1 MAFPESGFPHFRRSS
16 SPDPLPLSR
25 SHIFVFSRQLQPIRA
40 SIRRSRPYL
49 GFTSSK
55 PGLLS
60 QSKRRPGQ
68 QRAAACYSASL
79 ALRCGVSFCAP
90 RLVFL
95 VCTSFLGSDP
105 SFAIARSVFRHRLLC
120 LRCLRWRKKQ
130 CSCAEDFCSPP
141 KAQFFLHRRP
151 RACVPKRPC
160 PPRAVPCTARS
171 RQAPGAG
178 LGAAGKRMGILRA
191 HGRFCALRICL
202 SLAIA
207 ASGRRGEG
215 RPLRHR

>member
-49 GFTSSK
+49 GFTSLK

-68 QRAAACYSASL
+68 QRVTACYSASL

-130 CSCAEDFCSPP
+130 CSFAEDLFFYFPLSIYTDAQVSP
-141 KAQFFLHRRP
+141 AR
-151 RACVPKRPC
+151 VP
-160 PPRAVPCTARS
+160 
-171 RQAPGAG
+171 
-178 LGAAGKRMGILRA
+178 
-191 HGRFCALRICL
+191 
-202 SLAIA
+202 
-207 ASGRRGEG
+207 GRR
-215 RPLRHR
+215 L